1 MSYGTVLPIAVKG
14 EAVKENRAKILY
26 KTLNLLKN
34 GFYSRN
40 KVVQANCGSLFV
52 ELLKSI
58 NYVHSELAVDAWEW
72 FTTSTQA
79 PEFKRS
85 PTKGVNFKE

>member
-14 EAVKENRAKILY
+14 EAVKENRAKILF

-40 KVVQANCGSLFV
+40 
-52 ELLKSI
+52 
-58 NYVHSELAVDAWEW
+58 
-72 FTTSTQA
+72 
-79 PEFKRS
+79 
-85 PTKGVNFKE
+85 